1 MLLADSGTFIQAL
14 FEVPVVDN
22 DRWAGRMFRF
32 LVEIE
37 RDSVLRDA
45 VECFIITAA
54 EQVRE
59 KRRSKFRL
67 RVVK

>member
-1 MLLADSGTFIQAL
+1 
-14 FEVPVVDN
+14 
-22 DRWAGRMFRF
+22 
-32 LVEIE
+32 
-37 RDSVLRDA
+37 VLRDA